1 MKFSG
6 CGVKKYESGNE
17 NENCPTNAFN
27 FDLQVA
33 AALLKVKWLGYFQ
46 YAGGVI
52 CTCMLVWYRF
62 PQVQTGYAPRRAAA
76 AVQKTWLHPAG
87 KMKQCLIKKKK
98 KNGTKSAT
106 IVIVA
111 WNVGE
116 EVKGERPQGHSVDR
130 QTGDSIKLLCK
141 VEYSESPKLR
151 LTASKSAKSFRKPTK
166 IVQAF
171 WENLLKRENYLFA
184 T

>member
-87 KMKQCLIKKKK
+87 KMKQCLIKKKTTAQK
-98 KNGTKSAT
+98 VPPLLLSPETSERKSRVNDHRDIQLT
-106 IVIVA
+106 
-111 WNVGE
+111 
-116 EVKGERPQGHSVDR
+116 DR
-130 QTGDSIKLLCK
+130 QAIRLNFYARWNIQK
-141 VEYSESPKLR
+141 VLN
-151 LTASKSAKSFRKPTK
+151 F
-166 IVQAF
+166 V
-171 WENLLKRENYLFA
+171 
-184 T
+184 

>member
-98 KNGTKSAT
+98 KTTAQKVPPLSLSPETSERKSRVNDHRDIQLT
-106 IVIVA
+106 
-111 WNVGE
+111 
-116 EVKGERPQGHSVDR
+116 DR
-130 QTGDSIKLLCK
+130 QAIRLNFYARWNIQK
-141 VEYSESPKLR
+141 VLN
-151 LTASKSAKSFRKPTK
+151 F
-166 IVQAF
+166 V
-171 WENLLKRENYLFA
+171 
-184 T
+184 